1 MAESGDDLRGAF
13 QDSLNSALAR
23 GLQPSH
29 SIGLG
34 DQTCSAIEAI
44 AREHPD
50 ATAVHIAD
58 AYEAFDREHGAA
70 DAESMSER
78 PAYIEPPKRLV
89 ARRKPFK
96 RS

>member
-1 MAESGDDLRGAF
+1 MVDGGDDLRRAF
-13 QDSLNSALAR
+13 QDSLNAALAR
-23 GLQPSH
+23 GLHPPRL
-29 SIGLG
+29 IGLG

-50 ATAVHIAD
+50 ATADHIAD

-70 DAESMSER
+70 HVESMSER
-78 PAYIEPPKRLV
+78 PAAQPPKRLI